1 VALPDPPRL
10 ARSSSRH
17 RGHSSSTSRRTV
29 RFLSEWWAEILVG
42 LLIAFGVFLLFERMQ
57 IRQTLFNWL
66 QRGWSAL
73 LRMAVAAQ
81 SGVLQF
87 LQSRTLSDLLGIL
100 FLAAALAIV
109 AWRIRWRLLN
119 NVRFTGR
126 QCPRCGSGLHRVHR
140 HGLDRALSVIVPVR
154 RYRCGN
160 PECHWSGLR
169 FGRGHE
175 S

>member
-1 VALPDPPRL
+1 MTLPDSPRL

-17 RGHSSSTSRRTV
+17 RGHSSSTSRRTK
-29 RFLSEWWAEILVG
+29 RLLSKWWAEILVG
-42 LLIAFGVFLLFERMQ
+42 LLMAFGVFFLFERMQ
-57 IRQTLFNWL
+57 IRHTLLNWL

-73 LRMAVAAQ
+73 LRLAGAAQ
-81 SGVLQF
+81 DGVLQF
-87 LQSRTLSDLLGIL
+87 LQSRTVSDLLGIL

-109 AWRIRWRLLN
+109 VWRIRWRLLN
-119 NVRFTGR
+119 SVRFTGR
-126 QCPRCGSGLHRVHR
+126 QCPRCGSALHRVHR
-140 HGLDRALSVIVPVR
+140 HGLDRALSVVVPVR

-160 PECHWSGLR
+160 LECRWNGLR